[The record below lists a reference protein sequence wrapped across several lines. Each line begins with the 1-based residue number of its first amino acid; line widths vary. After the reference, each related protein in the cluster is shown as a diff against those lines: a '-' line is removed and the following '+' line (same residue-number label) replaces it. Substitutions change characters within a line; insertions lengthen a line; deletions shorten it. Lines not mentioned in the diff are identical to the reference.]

1 MAELKFGVTTPASDS
16 PRERFRRHLRAAGS
30 DFTQLREHLTR
41 AVPQMEADQEA
52 RLAIE
57 EIVSHLG
64 GLLGFTTS
72 RDEAE
77 AIDVWGSPSGVSL
90 VVRVVGAQEI
100 TSRLPS
106 LVQARDR
113 RLAATGDSARRTSAL
128 GVVCGSRVDWRR
140 VDDTLSVR
148 RPLDR
153 VRLVSADS
161 LLALAALRA
170 DHVVGHPDALVI
182 LRPQDARADPLIDL
196 LARRG
201 NGRDRETA
209 APPGEGAW
217 WIR

>member
-1 MAELKFGVTTPASDS
+1 MAELKFGATTPTSDT
-16 PRERFRRHLRAAGS
+16 PRARFRRHLRAAGS

-64 GLLGFTTS
+64 GLLGFNTS
-72 RDEAE
+72 RDEGE
-77 AIDVWGSPSGVSL
+77 ALDVWGSPSGVSL

-100 TSRLPS
+100 ATRLPS

-113 RLAATGDSARRTSAL
+113 RLAATGDSARRVSAL
-128 GVVCGSRVDWRR
+128 AVVCGSRVDWRQ
-140 VDDTLSVR
+140 VEDALSVR

-153 VRLVSADS
+153 VRLVSAGA
-161 LLALAALRA
+161 LLTLAALRA
-170 DHVVGHPDALVI
+170 DHVLGHADALVL
-182 LRPQDARADPLIDL
+182 LRPQDARADALIDL

-201 NGRDRETA
+201 DGREGETA
-209 APPGEGAW
+209 TPPGEGAW